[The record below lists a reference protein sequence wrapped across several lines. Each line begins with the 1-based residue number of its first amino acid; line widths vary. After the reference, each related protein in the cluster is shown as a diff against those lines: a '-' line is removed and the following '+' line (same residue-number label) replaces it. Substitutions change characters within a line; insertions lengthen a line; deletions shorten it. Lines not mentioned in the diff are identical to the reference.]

1 MPAANG
7 KQVAPTG
14 TNNLLSTG
22 QNAQIAAK
30 PKEAIDSDS
39 SEAASDDKQD
49 ESDRSTNLKDEE
61 IFFMEHFSE
70 K

>member
-14 TNNLLSTG
+14 TNNLLSTN

-49 ESDRSTNLKDEE
+49 ESD
-61 IFFMEHFSE
+61 
-70 K
+70 